1 MSVSKTCV
9 SSERKRQHS
18 HIRCL
23 WHIGL
28 EVFGAMR
35 CLCLRRGEWNCQS
48 FQEQMMAS
56 LQFQFF
62 QHCLFIVDKVFA
74 STSETSAA
82 ASSFFKNVKRFLKRR
97 NLFIVYLFINIYLFI
112 KIGHVNCSLLNAL
125 LPNHKYISTSNDVSS
140 FTFVLIQI
148 QLLYEHKLNILN
160 KGVSEKKG
168 IN

>member
-28 EVFGAMR
+28 EVFGAMQ

-97 NLFIVYLFINIYLFI
+97 NLFIVYLFICIYLLKLDI
-112 KIGHVNCSLLNAL
+112 WIAHYWMHCYQ
-125 LPNHKYISTSNDVSS
+125 NHKYISTSNDVSS
-140 FTFVLIQI
+140 FNFVLIQI